1 MNSPSA
7 HQAISHY
14 SHQTEPMY
22 RMHPTHQ
29 KLALVFE
36 KYMFVVAMM
45 MAVVPFLQ
53 ASLMLQN
60 ETSENVSIPSLILM
74 IVATTSILC
83 YAVLWRDWLL
93 ALSGLVSSVG
103 WIFALVSALSFRPAA
118 SPKPFQI

>member
-1 MNSPSA
+1 MNSSS

-14 SHQTEPMY
+14 SDRTEPIY

-36 KYMFVVAMM
+36 KYMFVVAMI

-53 ASLMLQN
+53 ASIMIQN

-74 IVATTSILC
+74 TVAATSILC
-83 YAVLWRDWLL
+83 YAILWRDWLL
-93 ALSGLVSSVG
+93 ALSGLVSSAG
-103 WIFALVSALSFRPAA
+103 WVFALVSAISFRPAA